1 MKQCDRLYING
12 EWSSPTKA
20 TPFPLVNPATEEAF
34 AIASLASPEDVDRAV
49 KAARGAFP
57 AFSSQSRSDRIALLE
72 SIIAAI
78 AAREADIMAA
88 LTEEMGAPVS
98 LKAHTRS
105 ALAGLRQAVE
115 TLKGYHFE
123 TRWGRSIVRREPIGV
138 AGLITPWNWPI
149 QLLCNKLSSAF
160 AAGCPVVVK
169 PSEYTPMSAVIL
181 AEAMH
186 DAGVPKG
193 VFNLVIG
200 DGPTVGHAI
209 SSHTDIDIVS
219 FTGSTRAG
227 ILVAEAAAKSVKR
240 VAQELG
246 GKSANIVLP
255 GADLKAAAE
264 FNVTRGFSN
273 TGQSCHSPTR
283 LLVHRD
289 NVDETLA
296 YAKDAA
302 ANIQVGDPRD
312 DATTMGPVVNR
323 AQFERIQRYIQIGL
337 DEGARL
343 VCGGPGRPDGF
354 DRGYYVRPTIF
365 ADVTPSMTI
374 AREEIFGPVISV
386 LTYTSEKQA
395 MEIANDSTYGLGAYL
410 FGGDQEKALNLA
422 RQFEAGRVFYNG
434 AAPDTAAPMGGY
446 KMSGNGREM
455 GVFGLEEYLE
465 TKAMIGFPAE
475 TLIDE

>member
-1 MKQCDRLYING
+1 
-12 EWSSPTKA
+12 
-20 TPFPLVNPATEEAF
+20 VNPATEESF
-34 AIASLASPEDVDRAV
+34 AVASLGSAEDVDRAV

-57 AFSSQSRSDRIALLE
+57 AFASQSRTDRITLLE

-78 AAREADIMAA
+78 TAREADIMAA

-105 ALAGLRQAVE
+105 ALAGLMQAVE

-186 DAGVPKG
+186 DAGVSKG

-209 SSHTDIDIVS
+209 SSHRDIDIVS

-227 ILVAEAAAKSVKR
+227 ILVAEAAATSVKR

-255 GADLKAAAE
+255 DADLKAAAE

-289 NVDETLA
+289 NVEETLA
-296 YAKDAA
+296 YAKDAVA
-302 ANIQVGDPRD
+302 KIRVGDPRD
-312 DATTMGPVVNR
+312 DSTTMGPVVNR

-365 ADVTPSMTI
+365 ADVTPNMTI
-374 AREEIFGPVISV
+374 AREEIFGPVMSV
-386 LTYTSEKQA
+386 LSYTSEKEA
-395 MEIANDSTYGLGAYL
+395 MEIANDSAYGLGAYL
-410 FGGDQEKALNLA
+410 FGRDQDKALNLA
-422 RQFEAGRVFYNG
+422 RQFQAGRVFYNG

-455 GVFGLEEYLE
+455 GVFGMEEYLE